1 MACGIEDRGCKGRD
15 AGDTLTVTGCPP
27 GSTYLIQL
35 NMQSMGIKGLIAVKK
50 GHARRCQGFAFLPGQ
65 PGKKDFACCSSMQRE
80 RRTDAGKRSQVMGTV
95 DHLNDHA
102 CCLVP
107 YMQFRVLF
115 RLCVEPL
122 QMLKSL
128 STYID
133 AFGYQ
138 HSQAQKRH
146 AETKTLSILH
156 E

>member
-15 AGDTLTVTGCPP
+15 SGDTLTITGCPP
-27 GSTYLIQL
+27 GSTYLLQFS
-35 NMQSMGIKGLIAVKK
+35 MQSMEIKGLIAVEMSY
-50 GHARRCQGFAFLPGQ
+50 ARRCQGFAFHPGQ

-80 RRTDAGKRSQVMGTV
+80 RRTDVGKRAQVMGTT

-102 CCLVP
+102 RCLVP

-115 RLCVEPL
+115 RLFVEPL

-128 STYID
+128 PAYID
-133 AFGYQ
+133 AIGYQ
-138 HSQAQKRH
+138 HSKAQKRH